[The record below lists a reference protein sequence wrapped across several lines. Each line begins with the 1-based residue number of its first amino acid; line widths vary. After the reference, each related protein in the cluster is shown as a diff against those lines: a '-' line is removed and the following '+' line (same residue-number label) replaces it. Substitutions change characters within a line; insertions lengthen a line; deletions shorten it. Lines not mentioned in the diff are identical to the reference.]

1 LQDSRVV
8 QTTYPT
14 ANAFNQNFDPK
25 EYLHEMFIAPDDED
39 RFSITFMIR
48 VLKSLPDN
56 LFIHEFGG
64 GPALYS
70 VAALALKAREIHFS
84 DVVDASLREVNAW
97 IRNQPGAHNWNPYLA
112 LALQLEGISVTQ
124 TTIAE
129 RAKLMRKALTK
140 LMHCDAQRSSPIELE
155 NTQYDLV
162 TAHHCTDVAA
172 TSVQEWKRVL
182 GNVTN
187 IVRPGGWLMLS
198 VTTGARTYEVGD
210 VTFKCVN
217 LTRNDI
223 QSGLLETGYREESL
237 ILETYRVEHER
248 EYSGMIMALA
258 RRH

>member
-1 LQDSRVV
+1 MQESRVV

-14 ANAFNQNFDPK
+14 ASAFNHHFDPK
-25 EYLHEMFIAPDDED
+25 EYLREMFSAPDDED
-39 RFSITFMIR
+39 HFSVSFMAR

-70 VAALALKAREIHFS
+70 VAALAPKAREIHFS
-84 DVVDASLREVNAW
+84 DVVDASLREVDAW
-97 IRNQPGAHNWNPYLA
+97 LRDQPGTHDWNPYLA
-112 LALQLEGISVTQ
+112 LALQSEGISVTHA
-124 TTIAE
+124 TIAE
-129 RAKLMRKALTK
+129 RARLMRKVLTK
-140 LMHCDAQRSSPIELE
+140 LMHCDAQKGSPIDLD

-172 TSVQEWKRVL
+172 TSVREWMSVL
-182 GNVTN
+182 KNVTT
-187 IVRPGGWLMLS
+187 IVRPSGWLILS

-217 LTRNDI
+217 LTRDDI
-223 QSGLLETGYREESL
+223 QNGLLAAGYREESI
-237 ILETYRVEHER
+237 ILETYKIEHER
-248 EYSGMIMALA
+248 EYSGIIMALA